1 MELWQRASNYAGED
15 LTGYRILLSHNRG
28 SHAMDESNW
37 DAAVALVGNLPGVEI
52 HWFSHWAHGWVESL
66 LVHPDAPAPTVKA
79 CEEIESKLSDYPL
92 LDGDDYSAR
101 EYDRVCKSWESASLR
116 ERIEACRK
124 HGLSIFAARC
134 ADFGSL
140 SDRYDTTMLWDEL
153 RAD

>member
-15 LTGYRILLSHNRG
+15 FTGYRILLSHNRD
-28 SHAMDESNW
+28 SHTMAESNW

-52 HWFSHWAHGWVESL
+52 HRFNHWGHGWVESL
-66 LVHPDAPAPTVKA
+66 LVRPDAPASTVKA
-79 CEEIESKLSDYPL
+79 CEEIESRLADYPL
-92 LDGDDYSAR
+92 LDEDDYSER
-101 EYDRVCKSWESASLR
+101 EYDQVHSSWKSASLR

-134 ADFGSL
+134 ADLGSL